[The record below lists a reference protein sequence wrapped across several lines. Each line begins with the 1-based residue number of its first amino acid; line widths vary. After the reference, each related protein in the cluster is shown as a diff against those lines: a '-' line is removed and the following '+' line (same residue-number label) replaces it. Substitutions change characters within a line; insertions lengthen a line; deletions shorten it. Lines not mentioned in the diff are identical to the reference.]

1 MKKGKI
7 LMMAIVVAVIV
18 SISVLAT
25 IQNFQTNPQPAII
38 DDLETGD
45 MAGVSI
51 SPVAD
56 SLLETGDMAGVS
68 ISPDADSPILSDAS
82 SLQGAEFWTDENG
95 TRHYTITAGDSPALE
110 D

>member
-1 MKKGKI
+1 
-7 LMMAIVVAVIV
+7 MMSIVVAVIV

-56 SLLETGDMAGVS
+56 SLLETGDMADVS
-68 ISPDADSPILSDAS
+68 ISPVADSPMLSDAS

-95 TRHYTITAGDSPALE
+95 TRHYTITAGDSPSLE

>member
-1 MKKGKI
+1 
-7 LMMAIVVAVIV
+7 MMAIVVAVIV

-51 SPVAD
+51 SP
-56 SLLETGDMAGVS
+56 
-68 ISPDADSPILSDAS
+68 DADSPMLSDAS
-82 SLQGAEFWTDENG
+82 LQQGAEFWTDENG
-95 TRHYTITAGDSPALE
+95 TRHYTITAGDSPSLE

>member
-7 LMMAIVVAVIV
+7 LTWGIAIAVIV
-18 SISVLAT
+18 SISVLAAT
-25 IQNFQTNPQPAII
+25 QNFQTNTQPAIT

-45 MAGVSI
+45 IAGVSI
-51 SPVAD
+51 SPDAD
-56 SLLETGDMAGVS
+56 SLPETGDIAGVS
-68 ISPDADSPILSDAS
+68 ISPDADSPMLIDAS

-95 TRHYTITAGDSPALE
+95 TRHYTITAGDSPSLE